1 MLDCTVTVATT
12 QMWAKASRTRGG
24 WQIGWSIAV
33 SIFIDEQGTVP
44 KDSNNFAEKRV
55 RTSDPLDIQNL
66 APSPADKD
74 LQIAVRAFFKM
85 RFSYHRLFTSILAW
99 LLSASF

>member
-1 MLDCTVTVATT
+1 M
-12 QMWAKASRTRGG
+12 K
-24 WQIGWSIAV
+24 IAV
-33 SIFIDEQGTVP
+33 RIFVNEQGTAP

-55 RTSDPLDIQNL
+55 RTSDPLDIQYL

-99 LLSASF
+99 LLSASFQQGAVYRIQSVQKRVAE